1 MAGIPGAVVA
11 LLCYVVALNV
21 IAAAAHVHPWLAGA
35 VLTAL
40 AVSATALAGPDESR
54 GSDGGR
60 RDPM

>member
-1 MAGIPGAVVA
+1 MAGIPGVVVA

-21 IAAAAHVHPWLAGA
+21 IASAAHVHPWLAVA

-40 AVSATALAGPDESR
+40 AVSATALAGPAESR